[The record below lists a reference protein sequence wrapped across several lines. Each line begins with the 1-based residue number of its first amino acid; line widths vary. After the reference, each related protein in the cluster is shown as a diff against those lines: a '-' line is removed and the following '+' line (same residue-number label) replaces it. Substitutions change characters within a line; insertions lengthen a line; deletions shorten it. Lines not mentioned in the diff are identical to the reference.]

1 MFIQFEETPNP
12 NTLKFLPGVTV
23 LSSGT
28 RDYQTIDD
36 AGQSKL
42 AQSLFQLTGVDGVF
56 LATDFVSV
64 TKTEDEDWDL
74 LKPHILGVIMEHYA
88 SGLPVVDDEQT
99 VSTDDLDEISLQIK
113 ELIDTRV
120 KPSVA
125 MDGGNIEFVSY
136 DEGVAYLRLEGAC
149 SGCPSASITLKSGV
163 ENMLRHYV
171 PEVVRVEA
179 VNG

>member
-12 NTLKFLPGVTV
+12 NTLKFLPGVKV

>member
-12 NTLKFLPGVTV
+12 NTLKFLPGVKV

-99 VSTDDLDEISLQIK
+99 VSTDDLDEMNA
-113 ELIDTRV
+113 T
-120 KPSVA
+120 
-125 MDGGNIEFVSY
+125 
-136 DEGVAYLRLEGAC
+136 DED
-149 SGCPSASITLKSGV
+149 S
-163 ENMLRHYV
+163 
-171 PEVVRVEA
+171 
-179 VNG
+179 